1 MKSRNIHSAAAS
13 ALLLAA
19 GLFGHS
25 ETARAGDVSNAEL
38 GCFVDTYAYDY
49 STVGYCES
57 AWTPSTATNPTT
69 AVFEVT
75 GLPSGN
81 YSFAWKNL
89 ETGATGVCSSSNS
102 FCFQSIS
109 LFNSPSVIQVTVR
122 DTDTNATKT
131 LNAYAYYWDGW
142 N

>member
-1 MKSRNIHSAAAS
+1 MMSRSIHSAAA
-13 ALLLAA
+13 ALLLAT

-25 ETARAGDVSNAEL
+25 ETAHAGNVSNAEL
-38 GCFVDTYAYDY
+38 TCFVDTYAFDY

-75 GLPSGN
+75 GLTAGN

-89 ETGATGVCSSSNS
+89 ETGATGVCASNS
-102 FCFQSIS
+102 SVCFQSVS
-109 LFNSPSVIQVTVR
+109 LFNSPSVIEVTVR

-131 LNAYAYYWDGW
+131 LNAYAYFWDGW

>member
-1 MKSRNIHSAAAS
+1 MISRNLSATAS
-13 ALLLAA
+13 ALLLAI

-38 GCFVDTYAYDY
+38 TCFVDTYAYDY

-89 ETGATGVCSSSNS
+89 ETGATGVCASSNS
-102 FCFQSIS
+102 FCFQSIG
-109 LFNSPSVIQVTVR
+109 LFNSPSVIEVTVR

-131 LNAYAYYWDGW
+131 LNAYAYFWDGW